1 MYGHF
6 SSFIEGYPVKRSAG
20 QDFMLAEQLE
30 QVIGG
35 QLGRR
40 QWEFILLT
48 RAWKDVV
55 GERAAAHTLPAWIK
69 KDILWGYV
77 DGSSWMQELTF
88 MKPQLLKQVNGHL
101 RSVVITDIRWL
112 QKPQKIISTAEQEFL
127 LSERVV
133 DSKREEEFEDMT
145 KIIDD
150 PGCQQALFHLWQT
163 FQKKMR

>member
-1 MYGHF
+1 
-6 SSFIEGYPVKRSAG
+6 
-20 QDFMLAEQLE
+20 MLAEQLE
-30 QVIGG
+30 EVIGR

-88 MKPQLLKQVNGHL
+88 MKPQMLKQVNGHL
-101 RSVVITDIRWL
+101 RSVVIADIRWV
-112 QKPQKIISTAEQEFL
+112 QQPRENISTSVQEL
-127 LSERVV
+127 HLPERVV
-133 DSKREEEFEDMT
+133 DSKREEDFKHMT
-145 KIIDD
+145 KIIGD